1 MVGPPPGSQATLGR
15 THQHRNDH
23 TRRSTTSLPE
33 RRARN
38 TVSGSTTNSRTK
50 IHRRIAQILRGRARS
65 SIAPADIFPHFI
77 DVTDTWR
84 DSHKRDQLSKKE
96 FDLLWT
102 AVSHFS
108 KGNRPTLS
116 AEAAVTLVERLF
128 DTSGGH
134 SYLAGTAGRR
144 SDRERRHRIYAVLT
158 EARIKSTA
166 R

>member
-1 MVGPPPGSQATLGR
+1 MVELWSVPPGNQATLDSS
-15 THQHRNDH
+15 TQDDH
-23 TRRSTTSLPE
+23 ARGQQLRFLSEELAAQFRDQLPTQE
-33 RRARN
+33 R
-38 TVSGSTTNSRTK
+38 VK

-134 SYLAGTAGRR
+134 SILQVQQDVSPTEN
-144 SDRERRHRIYAVLT
+144 DVYAVLWL
-158 EARIKSTA
+158 
-166 R
+166 